1 MDESQPQSYS
11 PIFKALHRMKNLQAS
26 SEWVAT
32 YLSISSRHS
41 PLWIHSASNKIQ
53 TALQTKS
60 CSSPLARSCPEHSG
74 CRGWQGLMLFSS
86 LLCFQHTLELT
97 DLSVISYFRAHS
109 QRDPVHTLVWLCLQS
124 KLKLNTDQSE
134 MAGAHS
140 PHWTADSG
148 QMIHHLTISHTCEDG
163 RCKLKFMP
171 LWTPLISTSSACL
184 CLNKDFTRDPLAVIS
199 PVETGCFSK
208 AGTGVGWYCKNTVK
222 S

>member
-1 MDESQPQSYS
+1 M
-11 PIFKALHRMKNLQAS
+11 N
-26 SEWVAT
+26 
-32 YLSISSRHS
+32 HS
-41 PLWIHSASNKIQ
+41 PRVTALSSKLFTGWKIYRHLQNELQHICPSAADIPPCEFTLQVIKSRLLCKQRAAVPPWPAPALSTLAAEAGRVWCYFHLSCASNTHWSSQ
-53 TALQTKS
+53 T
-60 CSSPLARSCPEHSG
+60 SP
-74 CRGWQGLMLFSS
+74 
-86 LLCFQHTLELT
+86 
-97 DLSVISYFRAHS
+97 VISYFRAHS

-124 KLKLNTDQSE
+124 KLKLSTDQSE